1 MTVDAVV
8 FESTSIDGEPM
19 TQTGLVWLPDGPPP
33 ASGWPVVTYGH
44 MTTGGS
50 DRAAPSLATPGHPE
64 SRRIHQGDAFVSRL
78 AAAGA
83 VVLQPDYEGLG
94 SPGPHPYLRG
104 DSLGR
109 SVRDLLTWARERW
122 PLDGRWISAGHS
134 EGAMAAMHAVAGGPV
149 DGFDLR
155 AVVAFAPVTRMS
167 QTIGAALRL
176 PVVLPGFQVVTALIA
191 LMIDGAATTS
201 APLRRLLDDGGLSG
215 EALALWPQLG
225 ERSLVE
231 LCARDSFG
239 ALAPRAL
246 LGPRGAEVRQRL
258 LDSFNAD
265 EVADLR
271 LPAGVP
277 LRIDAGRFDEVA
289 PFWLTRRLTRLYRAR
304 GTDVELHWW
313 NGMHSPT
320 VDLAAAAAALWCAE
334 KLWQ

>member
-1 MTVDAVV
+1 MIVEPVA
-8 FESTSIDGEPM
+8 FGSTSIDGEPM
-19 TQTGLVWLPDGPPP
+19 TQTGLVWLPDGAPP

-104 DSLGR
+104 ASLGR
-109 SVRDLLTWARERW
+109 SVRDLLTWARGRW
-122 PLDGRWISAGHS
+122 PLDGRWISTGHS
-134 EGAMAAMHAVAGGPV
+134 EGALAAMHAVAAGPIE
-149 DGFDLR
+149 GFDLS
-155 AVVAFAPVTRMS
+155 AVIAFTPVTRMD

-176 PVVLPGFQVVTALIA
+176 PVALPGFQVVSALIA
-191 LMIDGAATTS
+191 LMIDGAATTTQ
-201 APLRRLLDDGGLSG
+201 PLRTLLINGGLSRQ
-215 EALALWPQLG
+215 ALALWPHLG
-225 ERSLVE
+225 ERSLTE
-231 LCARDSFG
+231 LCEPDSFG

-246 LGPRGAEVRQRL
+246 LGPRGAEVRRHL
-258 LDSFNAD
+258 LDSFRAD

-271 LPAGVP
+271 LPVGVP
-277 LRIDAGRFDEVA
+277 LRIDAGRLDEVA
-289 PFWLTRRLTRLYRAR
+289 PFWLTRRLARSHRAR

-320 VDLAAAAAALWCAE
+320 VDLAAAAAAEWCRGQ
-334 KLWQ
+334 LWQ

>member
-1 MTVDAVV
+1 MIVEPVA
-8 FESTSIDGEPM
+8 FKSTSIDGEPI

-78 AAAGA
+78 TAAGA

-94 SPGPHPYLRG
+94 SPGPHPYLHG
-104 DSLGR
+104 ASLGR
-109 SVRDLLTWARERW
+109 SVRDLLTWAREQW
-122 PLDGRWISAGHS
+122 PLDGRWISTGHS
-134 EGAMAAMHAVAGGPV
+134 EGALAALHAVAAGPV
-149 DGFDLR
+149 EGFDLR
-155 AVVAFAPVTRMS
+155 AVVAFTPVTRMG

-191 LMIDGAATTS
+191 LMIDGAATTRE
-201 APLRRLLDDGGLSG
+201 PLRALLRGGGLSR
-215 EALALWPQLG
+215 EALALWPHLG
-225 ERSLVE
+225 ERSLSE
-231 LCARDSFG
+231 LCRRDSFG

-246 LGPRGAEVRQRL
+246 LGPRGAEVRRHL
-258 LDSFNAD
+258 LDSFRAD
-265 EVADLR
+265 EVADLC

-289 PFWLTRRLTRLYRAR
+289 PFWLTRRLAGLHRAR
-304 GTDVELHWW
+304 GTDVELQWW

-320 VDLAAAAAALWCAE
+320 VDLAAAAAVDWCRG
-334 KLWQ
+334 KLWP

>member
-1 MTVDAVV
+1 MIVDSVA
-8 FESTSIDGEPM
+8 FGSTSIDGEPM

-50 DRAAPSLATPGHPE
+50 DRAAPSLATTGHPE

-104 DSLGR
+104 ASLGR
-109 SVRDLLTWARERW
+109 SVRDLLAWAREQW

-134 EGAMAAMHAVAGGPV
+134 AGALAALHAVAAGPIE
-149 DGFDLR
+149 GFDLR
-155 AVVAFAPVTRMS
+155 AVVAFTPVTRMG

-191 LMIDGAATTS
+191 LMIDGAATTTE
-201 APLRRLLDDGGLSG
+201 PLRTLLADGGLSR
-215 EALALWPQLG
+215 EALALWPHLG
-225 ERSLVE
+225 ERCLSE
-231 LCARDSFG
+231 LCGSDSFG

-246 LGPRGAEVRQRL
+246 LGPRGTEVRQHL
-258 LDSFNAD
+258 LDSFRAD

-289 PFWLTRRLTRLYRAR
+289 PCWLTRRLARLHRAR

-313 NGMHSPT
+313 NGMHSRT
-320 VDLAAAAAALWCAE
+320 VDLAAAAAADWCRG

>member
-1 MTVDAVV
+1 MIVEPVA
-8 FESTSIDGEPM
+8 FASTSIDGEPM
-19 TQTGLVWLPDGPPP
+19 TQTGLVWLPHGPPP

-78 AAAGA
+78 ATAGA

-104 DSLGR
+104 VSLGR
-109 SVRDLLTWARERW
+109 SVRDLLTWARGRW

-134 EGAMAAMHAVAGGPV
+134 EGALAAMHAVAAGPIE
-149 DGFDLR
+149 GFDLR
-155 AVVAFAPVTRMS
+155 AVVAFTPVTRMD

-191 LMIDGAATTS
+191 LMIEGAATTTQ
-201 APLRRLLDDGGLSG
+201 PLRPLLTGGGLSR
-215 EALALWPQLG
+215 EALARWPHLG
-225 ERSLVE
+225 ERSLTE
-231 LCARDSFG
+231 LCEPDSFG

-246 LGPRGAEVRQRL
+246 LGPRGAEVRRHL
-258 LDSFNAD
+258 LDSFRAD
-265 EVADLR
+265 EVADLL
-271 LPAGVP
+271 LPAGVS

-289 PFWLTRRLTRLYRAR
+289 PFWLTRRLVQLQRAR

-320 VDLAAAAAALWCAE
+320 VDLAAAAAADWCRA
-334 KLWQ
+334 KLGQ